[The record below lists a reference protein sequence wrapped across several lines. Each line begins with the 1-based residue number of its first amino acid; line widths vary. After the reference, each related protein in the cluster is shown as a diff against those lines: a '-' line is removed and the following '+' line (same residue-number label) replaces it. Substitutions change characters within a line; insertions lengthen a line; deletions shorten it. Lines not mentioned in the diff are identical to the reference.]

1 MADSG
6 NDKTGQIPTPREVR
20 KTMEYDMEMCSA
32 ALAKRLEEYEE
43 MIVAYETGK
52 VDFDGF
58 VELKSKHEDKWGERW
73 SPEGVYEY
81 DAKETEGQG
90 RERSDREFQY
100 LERYL
105 ASKSGRV
112 R

>member
-6 NDKTGQIPTPREVR
+6 EDRTGQRPTPREIR
-20 KTMEYDMEMCSA
+20 ATMEYNMEMCRA

-58 VELKSKHEDKWGERW
+58 IDLTLKHEDKWGDRW
-73 SPEGVYEY
+73 SPEGKWEF
-81 DAKETEGQG
+81 DPKETKEQS
-90 RERSDREFQY
+90 RERGEREAQH

-105 ASKSGRV
+105 ASKSSRS

>member
-1 MADSG
+1 MTDAG
-6 NDKTGQIPTPREVR
+6 NDKTGQIPTPREIRV
-20 KTMEYDMEMCSA
+20 TMEYDMEMCAA

-73 SPEGVYEY
+73 SPEGLHEY
-81 DAKETEGQG
+81 DPKETHDQYL
-90 RERSDREFQY
+90 ERNESELQH

-105 ASKSGRV
+105 ASKSGRS